1 MADSIRVIFRF
12 SKSES
17 SLRERIL
24 SIIEERISRTRIQ
37 RKTKTITILTPQL
50 LDRGVIITRTMMI
63 CPPLMALG
71 AIGFSSI
78 GNGDYILAVA
88 GAIAG
93 LLLGILVITNKGS

>member
-1 MADSIRVIFRF
+1 MV
-12 SKSES
+12 
-17 SLRERIL
+17 
-24 SIIEERISRTRIQ
+24 
-37 RKTKTITILTPQL
+37 
-50 LDRGVIITRTMMI
+50 
-63 CPPLMALG
+63 LG